1 MTFYLDAVNFLPTK
15 TFVQDVLAKKVFV
28 MNLPVVNDSDWLPL
42 SRKATSSETCGQ
54 FGRSPKLL
62 ELLKRR
68 NELLVAH
75 LPSGKILRKGQG
87 RADSRA
93 GHAVVEVALM
103 APWIFLLFAMVF
115 DIGFYCYAVIATQN
129 AARSG
134 VMHTSR
140 SSSYVVDLTAACQI
154 ATRELRGL
162 PNVSAALNTCA
173 ASAGAITDS
182 LPIAVAVA
190 AIAGPD
196 ATTLG
201 AARVSVSYRSP
212 QLFPLPGLMGRMTV
226 TRIAEARV
234 RDN

>member
-1 MTFYLDAVNFLPTK
+1 M
-15 TFVQDVLAKKVFV
+15 
-28 MNLPVVNDSDWLPL
+28 
-42 SRKATSSETCGQ
+42 
-54 FGRSPKLL
+54 
-62 ELLKRR
+62 
-68 NELLVAH
+68 AH
-75 LPSGKILRKGQG
+75 LPSGKTLRKGQG

-134 VMHTSR
+134 VMWTSR
-140 SSSYVVDLTAACQI
+140 SSSYVVDWPTACQI
-154 ATRELRGL
+154 AIRELRGL

-173 ASAGAITDS
+173 ANAGAINDA
-182 LPIAVAVA
+182 LPIAVAVV
-190 AIAGPD
+190 AIIPGPD
-196 ATTLG
+196 VPPSPFG
-201 AARVSVSYRSP
+201 AAQVSVSYRSP

>member
-1 MTFYLDAVNFLPTK
+1 MS
-15 TFVQDVLAKKVFV
+15 VLTAR
-28 MNLPVVNDSDWLPL
+28 DSNRLL
-42 SRKATSSETCGQ
+42 LAQKQNNCETCGR
-54 FGRSPKLL
+54 FWSSPFLTQLLNGKL
-62 ELLKRR
+62 
-68 NELLVAH
+68 N
-75 LPSGKILRKGQG
+75 GKIELPLIPLPVKRQTGKSLA
-87 RADSRA
+87 RADSCA

-140 SSSYVVDLTAACQI
+140 SSSYALDLTAACQI
-154 ATRELRGL
+154 ARQELRGM
-162 PNVSAALNTCA
+162 PNVSVALNNCA
-173 ASAGAITDS
+173 SSAGAITDA
-182 LPIAVAVA
+182 LPISVAVA
-190 AIAGPD
+190 AIPGPD

>member
-1 MTFYLDAVNFLPTK
+1 MRFWSSPQLLEFLRSNIEVPL
-15 TFVQDVLAKKVFV
+15 VQ
-28 MNLPVVNDSDWLPL
+28 LPVG
-42 SRKATSSETCGQ
+42 KA
-54 FGRSPKLL
+54 
-62 ELLKRR
+62 
-68 NELLVAH
+68 
-75 LPSGKILRKGQG
+75 IRKGPA
-87 RADSRA
+87 RAKSQA

-154 ATRELRGL
+154 ARQELRGM
-162 PNVSAALNTCA
+162 PNVSVALNTCA
-173 ASAGAITDS
+173 ASAGAITDA
-182 LPIAVAVA
+182 LPISVVVA
-190 AIAGPD
+190 AIPGPD